1 MCTYNNSNCYLYSIC
16 CVFCDDIV
24 NNFFSL
30 VQMLIFVLFTGL
42 QNVLIHKLYYLQEVV
57 MIRCQNMA
65 RQGFSHTLDIGFVL
79 YSID

>member
-1 MCTYNNSNCYLYSIC
+1 MSLKFYVPVFSFSCVHITTAIVICTVYV
-16 CVFCDDIV
+16 VFCDDIV

-65 RQGFSHTLDIGFVL
+65 
-79 YSID
+79 